1 MRTRG
6 VYGLELRERA
16 RVLEERERR
25 RKAGEKLTRYKDREG
40 QGLDA
45 WPELNKV
52 TADALDEL
60 DRRWRDFSWR

>member
-1 MRTRG
+1 VR
-6 VYGLELRERA
+6 GLEA
-16 RVLEERERR
+16 RERR
-25 RKAGEKLTRYKDREG
+25 RKAGEKLTRDKDREG

-60 DRRWRDFSWR
+60 DRRWRGFSWS